1 MELDNTTG
9 KKRVSGRT
17 RDLVISLDRGILAFA
32 RHWLLAFNLFILL
45 YVGLPFLAPV
55 LEKAGLHGSARVLYL
70 AYSPLCHQLGYRSVF
85 LFGER
90 VAYPRD
96 IFQQYTGIDPD
107 DLLAARNFVGNA
119 QMGYKVALCERDVA
133 IYGAILLS
141 GVIFGLPFVRRRLQ
155 PLHWL
160 AWVLVGLAPI
170 ALDGFSQLFSN
181 FPYNTLPLLDLLPQ
195 RESTVFLRT
204 LTGGLFGLMNVWL
217 AYPYVEESIRGVR
230 EELEAKLAKVDA
242 ERPS

>member
-1 MELDNTTG
+1 MELDNATS

-32 RHWLLAFNLFILL
+32 RHWLLAFNLFVFF

-55 LEKAGLHGSARVLYL
+55 LEKAGLHRPARVLYL
-70 AYSPLCHQLGYRSVF
+70 TYSPLCHQLGYRSVF

-90 VAYPRD
+90 TTYPRD

-107 DLLAARNFVGNA
+107 NLLAARNFVGNA

-133 IYGAILLS
+133 IYGAIFLS
-141 GVIFGLPFVRRRLQ
+141 GVVFGVPFVRRRLR

-160 AWVLVGLAPI
+160 GWVLLGLAPI

-181 FPYNTLPLLDLLPQ
+181 FPYNSLPLLDLLPQ
-195 RESTVFLRT
+195 RESTLFLRI

-217 AYPYVEESIRGVR
+217 AYPYVEESMRGVR
-230 EELEAKLAKVDA
+230 EDLEIKLAKVDA
-242 ERPS
+242 EHPS